1 MMNIFKTPEP
11 LKPTDLV
18 DKYRRLHAAY
28 QKQKAET
35 ESLRS
40 AKLALEGQV
49 AGMKRE
55 IERAVESAKKAVMK
69 ARTQQKNSKE
79 RAQRLTEK
87 LRKLEA
93 ETG

>member
-1 MMNIFKTPEP
+1 MNIFKTQKPQ
-11 LKPTDLV
+11 KPTDLE
-18 DKYRRLHAAY
+18 DRYRRLHAVY
-28 QKQKAET
+28 QKQKTET

-55 IERAVESAKKAVMK
+55 IEMAVEGAKKAVMK

-79 RAQRLTEK
+79 RAQRLAEK

-93 ETG
+93 ATG

>member
-1 MMNIFKTPEP
+1 MNIFKTTEP
-11 LKPTDLV
+11 QKQTDLE

-28 QKQKAET
+28 QKQKAEI

-40 AKLALEGQV
+40 AKLASDGQV
-49 AGMKRE
+49 AGLKKE
-55 IERAVESAKKAVMK
+55 IERAGESAKRAVMK

-79 RAQRLTEK
+79 RAQRLAEK

-93 ETG
+93 ATG

>member
-1 MMNIFKTPEP
+1 MNIFKTSEP
-11 LKPTDLV
+11 QKPTDIE
-18 DKYRRLHAAY
+18 DKYRRLYAAY

-40 AKLALEGQV
+40 AKFALEGQV
-49 AGMKRE
+49 AGMKCE
-55 IERAVESAKKAVMK
+55 IERAVESAKKAVLK

-93 ETG
+93 ETS